1 MRCAVCTHCSPRIA
15 VDSLR
20 RGRTADGALPFG
32 ARLLMLFRST
42 GTFLSFSV
50 GPRLPIS
57 RALLIGSGYHGG
69 RQPQSSAAAIS
80 RGALVLSV
88 LAIFLSFFFFLRAF
102 PFSYFFSILRH
113 IFTFAGS
120 SRPTEYRRF
129 LRAPHR
135 SWLLVRSLTVSGDR
149 I

>member
-42 GTFLSFSV
+42 GTFLSFSA

-88 LAIFLSFFFFLRAF
+88 LAIFLSFFFFYAPSRFLIFF
-102 PFSYFFSILRH
+102 PFFGIFSLLPVLLVQPSIGGFCVRH
-113 IFTFAGS
+113 IVPGCLFA
-120 SRPTEYRRF
+120 
-129 LRAPHR
+129 L
-135 SWLLVRSLTVSGDR
+135 SL
-149 I
+149 